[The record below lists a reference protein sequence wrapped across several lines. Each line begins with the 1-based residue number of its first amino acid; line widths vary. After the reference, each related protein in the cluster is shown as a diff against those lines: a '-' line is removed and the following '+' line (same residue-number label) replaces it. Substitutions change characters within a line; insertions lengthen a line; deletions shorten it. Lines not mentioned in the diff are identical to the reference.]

1 MKLSRLFGLSL
12 TALMFSQAAP
22 ALAQA
27 PDWVA
32 RCRLVLADDGKPE
45 SGKYFFQTRG
55 QAAGATARA
64 ELNYSTGISARA
76 AAYPTEAKDLL
87 NPYSS
92 LTLSIGHFMPG
103 DGKSKPTVGAVSFGA
118 IGKDFSAI
126 PGAPIT
132 LKLVV
137 DGVSFGP
144 YEPAPVSSGMYSV
157 WLDTADT
164 DGDGKPPRLDPAEF
178 AKLAKAIDAMKAADL
193 VLVRDGADLVRAT
206 IPSPNF
212 VAWRDGLSAWAARTN
227 PGVGAATSCAGGG
240 DVLH

>member
-1 MKLSRLFGLSL
+1 MKLSRPLALVL
-12 TALMFSQAAP
+12 TALAFSQSLP

-32 RCRLVLADDGKPE
+32 RCRLELAGDSKPE
-45 SGKYFFQTRG
+45 SGKYLFQTRG
-55 QAAGATARA
+55 KVAGATARA
-64 ELNYSTGISARA
+64 ELDYNTSTSARA

-87 NPYSS
+87 NPYSNLS
-92 LTLSIGHFMPG
+92 LSIGYVMPG
-103 DGKSKPTVGAVSFGA
+103 DGKSKPGVGAVSFGA

-132 LKLVV
+132 LKLVI

-144 YEPAPVSSGMYSV
+144 YEPKPVSSGMYSV

-164 DGDGKPPRLDPAEF
+164 DGDGKPPRLGPAEF
-178 AKLAKAIDAMKAADL
+178 GKLAKAIDSMKSADL

-206 IPSPNF
+206 LPSPNF
-212 VAWRDGLSAWAARTN
+212 VTWRDGLSAWAARTS
-227 PGVGAATSCAGGG
+227 PGVGAATYCSGGG
-240 DVLH
+240 EILH